1 MVTFEEIK
9 DGIIKSL
16 QDSSVAVST
25 IENLINSGVQFVSER
40 VRLPALDV
48 SGSVNITSDA
58 NFVTIP
64 SAWNYQRGLYDA
76 ISGDKQVLTI
86 YPSIMS
92 LRRTIGDTSEIQT
105 GQTQA
110 IAVVGDKLHYH
121 KSSTTTLNCR
131 FFCNP
136 SPLVNDTDELTCIP
150 GGHAKILIES
160 YVLAY
165 LFALSEDGVEGPKTN
180 TRFHQL
186 MFERYLEQ
194 LDISIESGQPA
205 PEQVR
210 YPFWKI

>member
-9 DGIIKSL
+9 EGVIKSL
-16 QDSSVAVST
+16 QDSSVAAST
-25 IENLINSGVQFVSER
+25 VENLINSGVQFVSER

-48 SGSVNITSDA
+48 SGSVSITSDA

-76 ISGDKQVLTI
+76 ISGDKQVLAV

-92 LRRTIGDTSEIQT
+92 LRRTIGNTSEIQI

-121 KSSTTTLNCR
+121 RSSDSTLNCR

-136 SPLVNDTDELTCIP
+136 PPLVNDTDELTCIP
-150 GGHAKILIES
+150 GGHTKILIES

-165 LFALSEDGVEGPKTN
+165 LFALIEDGVEGPKTN
-180 TRFHQL
+180 TKFYRL
-186 MFERYLEQ
+186 LFERYIEQ
-194 LDISIESGQPA
+194 LNISIESGQPA

-210 YPFWKI
+210 YSYWTI